1 MGRVDVSGGQMR
13 AVTVSG
19 FGAVPEVT
27 DRPVPEPGRGEVLVR
42 MSAAGLNPFDWK
54 VIDGAIKDTAFP
66 LIIGTDGAGTVE
78 RVGPEVTGF
87 QPGDPVFGQFSR
99 ARQGRGSYA
108 EMAVA
113 PQHAIATAPRT
124 VALSEAAAVPTAGMT
139 ALNLLDR
146 AGAVDRLLVVGATG
160 GVGTFV
166 TQLASARG
174 ITVVATASPGKADL
188 MRALGA
194 TEVVDHTA
202 GPVADQV
209 APPVDAIIDLVGGTE
224 RLRALLPAIRPG
236 GLVLSPVFAVPEG
249 GLPGVE
255 ALNFTSTPS
264 ADLLERLAREIDA
277 GHLRVIIGDT
287 VTLSQAPDAIARSRA
302 GRARGKTVVVI

>member
-1 MGRVDVSGGQMR
+1 MR

-27 DRPVPEPGRGEVLVR
+27 DRPVPEPGPGEVLVR
-42 MSAAGLNPFDWK
+42 LTAAGLNPFDWK
-54 VIDGAIKDTAFP
+54 VIDGAIKEVAFP

-78 RVGPEVTGF
+78 RVGAEVTGF

-99 ARQGRGSYA
+99 ARQGQGSYA
-108 EMAVA
+108 ELAVA
-113 PQHAIATAPRT
+113 SHQAIAAAPRT

-146 AGAVDRLLVVGATG
+146 VGDAGRLLIVGATG

-174 ITVVATASPGKADL
+174 ITVVATASEEKADL

-194 TEVVDHTA
+194 TEIVDHTVA
-202 GPVADQV
+202 PIADQV
-209 APPVDAIIDLVGGTE
+209 EPQVDAVIDLVSGTE
-224 RLRALLPAIRPG
+224 ELRGLLPVIRPG
-236 GLVLSPVFAVPEG
+236 GIVLSPVFAVPEE

-255 ALNFTSTPS
+255 AANFSS
-264 ADLLERLAREIDA
+264 AAGADLLERLAREIDA
-277 GHLRVIIGDT
+277 GHVRVVIGDT
-287 VTLSQAPDAIARSRA
+287 VTLSQAPEALARSRA
-302 GRARGKTVVVI
+302 GKARGKTVIVI

>member
-1 MGRVDVSGGQMR
+1 
-13 AVTVSG
+13 VSG

-42 MSAAGLNPFDWK
+42 LTAAGLNPFDWK
-54 VIDGAIKDTAFP
+54 VIDGAIKDAAFP

-78 RVGPEVTGF
+78 RVGPDVTRF
-87 QPGDPVFGQFSR
+87 EPGDAVFGQFSK
-99 ARQGRGSYA
+99 AREGRGSYA
-108 EMAVA
+108 ELAVA
-113 PQHAIATAPRT
+113 AQGSIAAAPRT

-146 AGAVDRLLVVGATG
+146 IGDAGRLLIVGATG

-166 TQLASARG
+166 TQLAAARG

-194 TEVVDHTA
+194 SEIADHTA
-202 GPVADQV
+202 GPLTGQIE
-209 APPVDAIIDLVGGTE
+209 PQVDAVIDLVSDTE
-224 RLRALLPAIRPG
+224 GLRDLLPAVRPG
-236 GLVLSPVFAVPEG
+236 GIILSPVFAVPDE

-255 ALNFTSTPS
+255 AANFSSPAS
-264 ADLLERLAREIDA
+264 AELLERLAQEIDA
-277 GHLRVIIGDT
+277 GRVRVVIGDT
-287 VTLSQAPDAIARSRA
+287 VTLSQAPEALARSRA
-302 GRARGKTVVVI
+302 GRARGKTVIVI

>member
-1 MGRVDVSGGQMR
+1 MR
-13 AVTVSG
+13 AVTVTG

-42 MSAAGLNPFDWK
+42 LTAAGLNPFDWK
-54 VIDGAIKDTAFP
+54 VIDGVIKDVSFP

-78 RVGPEVTGF
+78 RVGAEVTGF
-87 QPGDPVFGQFSR
+87 RPGDAVFGQFSE

-108 EMAVA
+108 ELAVA
-113 PQHAIATAPRT
+113 SHDAIAAAPRT
-124 VALSEAAAVPTAGMT
+124 VALSEAAALPTAGMT
-139 ALNLLDR
+139 ALNLVDR
-146 AGAVDRLLVVGATG
+146 VGDAGRLLVVGATG

-174 ITVVATASPGKADL
+174 ITVIATASEDKADL

-194 TEVVDHTA
+194 TEIVDHRS

-209 APPVDAIIDLVGGTE
+209 DPQVDAIIDLVSDTE
-224 RLRALLPAIRPG
+224 GLRGLLPVLRPG
-236 GLVLSPVFAVPEG
+236 GILLSPVFAVPEE

-255 ALNFTSTPS
+255 AANFSSAAS

-277 GHLRVIIGDT
+277 GHVRVVIGDT
-287 VTLSQAPDAIARSRA
+287 VTLSQAPEALAVSRA
-302 GRARGKTVVVI
+302 GKARGKTVIVI